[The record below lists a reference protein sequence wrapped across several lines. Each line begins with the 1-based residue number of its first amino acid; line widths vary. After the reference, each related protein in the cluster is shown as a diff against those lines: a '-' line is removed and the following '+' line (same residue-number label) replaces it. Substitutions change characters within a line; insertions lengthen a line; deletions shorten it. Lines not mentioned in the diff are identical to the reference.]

1 LFLKYSKPS
10 GTLTTLLIDVL
21 FDILHFD
28 PNSNLLIKQLEGS
41 LHSQLTDIY
50 KSSVFLL
57 KLLYS
62 SQYQDYGI
70 SSIHSNLIQLFYDWQ
85 ENNNRTAG
93 IRFQPYRPLVVDPG
107 MMTMMSGGERSYG
120 GVPSLSI
127 ASYCLMILMQSMIKQ
142 PYQPLNSNSRSS
154 AVNKERE
161 VSASLSAKSN
171 KGKSKN
177 NQNDLSAITDTS
189 VSSVIERPEEMIK
202 DCQDVVTAF
211 VKELINRCTSA
222 SSSSSITATDK
233 EQSSKYYSLLSFVTS
248 ELLSSCASPLWP
260 CASLLIEKI
269 IIGLLLQ
276 LRKFIDMNES
286 KKISSQM
293 NQLLDVL
300 AGITESLHRVYCEIQ
315 TQQSSI
321 HSLLSKDGGK
331 RRKTE
336 VSSEKKEVSDN
347 SGSNQDKEE
356 EEIFLKIRNYLIA
369 SIRSKWQSNE
379 PLWLKSSS
387 SEGSL
392 LSPSVRGSYWND
404 ASFSSSSTAASPLK
418 KKTSFS
424 SSSLPTTPSSRN
436 QPANDLLP
444 YLIQLDSMMDIN
456 VDIDETL
463 TAIINNYD
471 ILPDEK
477 ERKKALHLLTDGSI
491 DVSTKLL
498 PVLDDKHDLL
508 R

>member
-107 MMTMMSGGERSYG
+107 MMTMMSGGERSHG

-177 NQNDLSAITDTS
+177 NQNDLSAVTDAS

-202 DCQDVVTAF
+202 DCQDAVTAF

-222 SSSSSITATDK
+222 SSSSSSITATDK
-233 EQSSKYYSLLSFVTS
+233 EQSSKYYSLLSFLTS

-321 HSLLSKDGGK
+321 HSLLSKDGKK

-336 VSSEKKEVSDN
+336 VSSENKD
-347 SGSNQDKEE
+347 E
-356 EEIFLKIRNYLIA
+356 EEIFQKIRNYLIA

-387 SEGSL
+387 SEGSI

-404 ASFSSSSTAASPLK
+404 ASFSSSSTAGSPLK